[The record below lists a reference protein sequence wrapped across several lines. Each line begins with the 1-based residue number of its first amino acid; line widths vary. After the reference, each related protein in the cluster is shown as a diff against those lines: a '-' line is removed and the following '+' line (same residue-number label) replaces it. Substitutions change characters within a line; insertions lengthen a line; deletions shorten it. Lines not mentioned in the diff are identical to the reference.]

1 MAIQDWLYLLMNRRF
16 TTMTTLKLT
25 IKDWQDILDNTIE
38 KSKSKEECANF
49 LREFAKKFKIEFVG

>member
-1 MAIQDWLYLLMNRRF
+1 
-16 TTMTTLKLT
+16 MTTLKLT

-38 KSKSKEECANF
+38 KSKSKDKCAKF